1 MAPAEVCQIERGQI
15 CKRIPDELRADMVK
29 FSAIRPEERK
39 KKILDEVSTISEL
52 CYFPSFYRYPD
63 PGLPLALRVSARVWD
78 GDRAKADHSRR
89 KTAAAA
95 TR

>member
-39 KKILDEVSTISEL
+39 KKILDEVST
-52 CYFPSFYRYPD
+52 Y
-63 PGLPLALRVSARVWD
+63 LRTLLFSLILSIPRS
-78 GDRAKADHSRR
+78 GTTTRAQSICKSLGWR
-89 KTAAAA
+89 
-95 TR
+95 